1 MDKINN
7 NSNKQVQTEFFS
19 LVEPSKKV
27 EVGFTS
33 TEVSSFGGL
42 AAIMSQKQ
50 NVRFL
55 YEFAKRINY
64 WRNPDFVEHTLV
76 EMVTQRVLQIASG
89 YEDADDSD
97 PCIHHWDPQ
106 VGGSSVSQSFR
117 PL

>member
-55 YEFAKRINY
+55 YEFAKRIND

-97 PCIHHWDPQ
+97 PCIH
-106 VGGSSVSQSFR
+106 GGSSVSQSFW

>member
-50 NVRFL
+50 SL
-55 YEFAKRINY
+55 
-64 WRNPDFVEHTLV
+64 
-76 EMVTQRVLQIASG
+76 
-89 YEDADDSD
+89 
-97 PCIHHWDPQ
+97 
-106 VGGSSVSQSFR
+106 
-117 PL
+117 